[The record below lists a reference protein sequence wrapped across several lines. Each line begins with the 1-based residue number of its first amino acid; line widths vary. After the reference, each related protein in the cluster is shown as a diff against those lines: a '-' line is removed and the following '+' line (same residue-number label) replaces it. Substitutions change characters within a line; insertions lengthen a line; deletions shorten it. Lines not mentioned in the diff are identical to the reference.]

1 MSEFQSITDRIKG
14 LRVHASGTLVS
25 LDEVLEIVKNAI
37 PIEIDADMYKE
48 DVPGVTDEEK
58 EILAVVS
65 TAYSLLAD
73 KAAEFAA
80 RRVRVYAE
88 QAGVGLM
95 ADADL
100 FEKNKARGMGATSYR
115 DLATRDEEKAL
126 ELADIFMG
134 LVDRTTREATM
145 GLALSMA
152 GGLDLEAME
161 GFLASGGEGL

>member
-1 MSEFQSITDRIKG
+1 MSEFQSITDRVKG

-37 PIEIDADMYKE
+37 PIEIDADMYGE
-48 DVPGVTDEEK
+48 GVPGITDEEK
-58 EILAVVS
+58 ETLAVVS
-65 TAYSLLAD
+65 TAYNLLAD

-80 RRVRVYAE
+80 RRVRVYADE
-88 QAGVGLM
+88 AGVGLM

-115 DLATRDEEKAL
+115 DLATHDEEKVL
-126 ELADIFMG
+126 EVADIFME

-161 GFLASGGEGL
+161 GFLASGGGDL